1 VIPDISL
8 DEEISMDVDFILSI
22 LGQAHKS
29 KNSLDYYGTNNRMAK
44 TVLSSRDGETQ
55 MLAGLIS

>member
-1 VIPDISL
+1 
-8 DEEISMDVDFILSI
+8 MDVDFILSI